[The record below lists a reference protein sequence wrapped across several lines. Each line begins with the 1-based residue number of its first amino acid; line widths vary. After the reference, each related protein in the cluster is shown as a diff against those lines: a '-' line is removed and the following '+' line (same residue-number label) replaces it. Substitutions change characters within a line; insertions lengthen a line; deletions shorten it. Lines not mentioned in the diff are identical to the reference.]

1 MSNQSYYKDRLG
13 FDPNE
18 ASLYDGSSG
27 GVDARSPVKGD
38 RYTSTPVRQAQKHHY
53 GNGNGTPDRYQS
65 PARGG
70 YDSHEGTPSKKPKQ
84 QQQQQ
89 QQQSFGNNSSYLSES
104 QNQSVYEESLTQ
116 FKGTM
121 SLWEHFVDNW
131 DILGTTK
138 DQRFAKSR
146 PGVQRFASWRPWSF
160 ACLRLPAGELS
171 VEFAIYTHCVGEI

>member
-13 FDPNE
+13 FDPND
-18 ASLYDGSSG
+18 ALYDGSGSPLKG
-27 GVDARSPVKGD
+27 GGGE

-53 GNGNGTPDRYQS
+53 GNGNGTPHRHQS
-65 PARGG
+65 PAAGHGG
-70 YDSHEGTPSKKPKQ
+70 YDSHESTPSKRSKHQ

-89 QQQSFGNNSSYLSES
+89 NQQNQSQQHSYLNES

-131 DILGTTK
+131 DILGIHA
-138 DQRFAKSR
+138 QRSSCQVCAQLCIPCVDR
-146 PGVQRFASWRPWSF
+146 GVA
-160 ACLRLPAGELS
+160 ALP
-171 VEFAIYTHCVGEI
+171 